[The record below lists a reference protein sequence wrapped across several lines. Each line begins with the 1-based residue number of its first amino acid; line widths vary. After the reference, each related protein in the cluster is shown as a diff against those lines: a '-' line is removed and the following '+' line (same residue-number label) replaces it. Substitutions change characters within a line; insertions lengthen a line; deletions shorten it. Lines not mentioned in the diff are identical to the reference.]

1 MSFVYCAKQLRAW
14 YYFLMAITK
23 DNTQAQLRGFI
34 AIHLFHTN
42 LKITDTKGT
51 APAPTTAQLGE
62 VGQPTP
68 SLFQRYNNNNDYRQ
82 LRSKV
87 LQLRNSLPIKVKAV
101 HLCTDDPKSSLF
113 FQMLLPFYNLR
124 TLTRV
129 RMEFGKNT

>member
-1 MSFVYCAKQLRAW
+1 
-14 YYFLMAITK
+14 MAITR

-42 LKITDTKGT
+42 LIIKNTSGT
-51 APAPTTAQLGE
+51 SPPRTHLGE

-68 SLFQRYNNNNDYRQ
+68 SLFQRYNENNDYRQ
-82 LRSKV
+82 LRSKI
-87 LQLRNSLPIKVKAV
+87 LQLRNILPIKVKAV

-129 RMEFGKNT
+129 RMEFGKEA